1 MKKKDK
7 QNMQQL
13 QASQPKRGIRLS
25 TIIDVFMFITGI
37 LLTVMFFLP
46 VYKDT
51 VTYNKDFF
59 KLDNLIGFF
68 PDNAASYMGLAGRFL
83 DDRNIAVT
91 IMIIAFMLV
100 MPILLAVLTFPK
112 LRKISALSVL
122 PIIVLVAGQFFFG
135 SGFVVEQKAL
145 EFAPFGYFYNVLI
158 FQLPVLYILFI
169 IQSIIEA
176 GRMKKEAKNAPV
188 NNTPVNNIPV
198 NNIPDPMY
206 QQQMNNQPFGMPQ
219 GGYNQ
224 PMGQQYAPQ
233 GGFEQPV
240 PPVNDQ
246 SFGMPQGGFNQPMGQ
261 QYAPQGGFEQP
272 VSPVNDQQFEAPLDD
287 VQQAQERVEETFSSV
302 EEHVDNIVAAPETV
316 AEDVAE
322 TVSENVSEATSEVQE
337 EVVEMA
343 APSSE
348 TEQPVRMQ
356 PAFCQ
361 QCGARLEQ
369 GALFCM
375 QCGAPVK

>member
-188 NNTPVNNIPV
+188 NNTPVNNIP
-198 NNIPDPMY
+198 DPMY

-219 GGYNQ
+219 GGY
-224 PMGQQYAPQ
+224 
-233 GGFEQPV
+233 
-240 PPVNDQ
+240 
-246 SFGMPQGGFNQPMGQ
+246 NQPMGQ